1 MLWRLSGSMV
11 LSKDFICRY
20 GVSSDVILGEVTDMT
35 PFHNHLFKQQQ
46 TAKTTAKTTEVTTE
60 IRRKDATF
68 ALG

>member
-11 LSKDFICRY
+11 LSKDFTYRY

-35 PFHNHLFKQQQ
+35 PSHNHLFKQRE
-46 TAKTTAKTTEVTTE
+46 TAKTTAKTTKATTE
-60 IRRKDATF
+60 IKRKDATF